1 MRRGRTKAF
10 GGGPK
15 ESVTSATK
23 IFEALSQELAP
34 LGIFS
39 TVVEPGFFRTDFL
52 DEKSLSRTQNEG
64 VAQSG

>member
-1 MRRGRTKAF
+1 M
-10 GGGPK
+10 
-15 ESVTSATK
+15 TSATK